1 MRARAVVLAVAI
13 GALALV
19 ATPAASAATH
29 ECDGLMVCVPIAG
42 PWVVVPTAGTLTPR
56 PHVEYQLDCPRGYV
70 VGGLDA
76 ELSNRAIDVSFAGG
90 LGSPVNPGITTT
102 RSAVFIA
109 TYAGPPGAPAATV
122 RPRIGCIPASG
133 GGGRVPTSVSA
144 VYPPG
149 HPATRRV
156 RSLAV
161 LPGAARVMQA
171 CASGERLLAASHAIG
186 FYTQRPP
193 GNALVAAVR
202 TRQSVAGTR
211 VSVSVRAAKAISGVR
226 TEVQVS
232 AVCGGGR

>member
-1 MRARAVVLAVAI
+1 VSARGIALTLAV

-19 ATPAASAATH
+19 GTPAASAATH

-42 PWVVVPTAGTLTPR
+42 PWVVVPTSGTPR

-149 HPATRRV
+149 HPAIRRV
-156 RSLAV
+156 RSLAIR
-161 LPGAARVMQA
+161 PGAARVTQA

-186 FYTQRPP
+186 FYTQSPP

-202 TRQSVAGTR
+202 TRQTVAGTR
-211 VSVSVRAAKAISGVR
+211 VAVSVRAGKAVSRVR
-226 TEVQVS
+226 AEVQVS